1 MAKYQ
6 LSFGSCCKS
15 KARATFFEIVLTYN
29 QEEPTIASPI
39 SQEELLLSVVMPV
52 YNEKETIREIIQRVR
67 AVPVRKEILIT
78 DDCSTDGSREILQEL
93 EKEQATQET
102 DPLNSLRFFY
112 HSVNQGKGAALK
124 TGFSNLSAASSIMI
138 VQDADLE
145 YDPNDYPALIKPIV
159 EGRADAV
166 YGSRFLGERRVFLF
180 WHYVANKLLTLLT
193 NILYNT
199 ILTDMETCYKAVR
212 SEVIRSINFRA
223 RRFDFEPEI
232 TAKILKRKLKVY
244 EIPIHY
250 SGRDY
255 AEGKKIGLKD
265 AFEALA
271 ALIRYR
277 FTD

>member
-1 MAKYQ
+1 
-6 LSFGSCCKS
+6 
-15 KARATFFEIVLTYN
+15 
-29 QEEPTIASPI
+29 
-39 SQEELLLSVVMPV
+39 MPV
-52 YNEKETIREIIQRVR
+52 YNEKETIREIVKRVR
-67 AVPVRKEILIT
+67 AVPIRKEILIT
-78 DDCSTDGSREILQEL
+78 DDCSTDGTRDIIQAM
-93 EKEQATQET
+93 EKEFAAEEP
-102 DPLNSLRFFY
+102 DSLNTLRFFY
-112 HSVNQGKGAALK
+112 HAVNQGKGAALK
-124 TGFSNLSAASSIMI
+124 TGFSNLSPDSKIMI

-145 YDPNDYPALIKPIV
+145 YDPNDYTALIKPIV

-271 ALIRYR
+271 ALISYR
-277 FTD
+277 FKD